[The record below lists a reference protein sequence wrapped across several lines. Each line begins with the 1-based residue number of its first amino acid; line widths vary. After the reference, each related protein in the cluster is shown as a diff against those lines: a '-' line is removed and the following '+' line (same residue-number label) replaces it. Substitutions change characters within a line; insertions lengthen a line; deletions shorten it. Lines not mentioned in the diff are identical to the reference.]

1 MQAQSIRDS
10 WISTGA
16 IRNKKLNKFIVKSSS
31 NGTEYLVIVKKE
43 RTKKELSELT
53 WIKMLIAYTIYIVL
67 IRTYRIVSDFS
78 FQQRFQLPSKHFDC
92 CVQKAFF
99 DLGKLTLML

>member
-1 MQAQSIRDS
+1 M
-10 WISTGA
+10 STGA

-78 FQQRFQLPSKHFDC
+78 FQQRFQFPSKHFDC